1 MTKVYKGKFKPVRT
15 KMHTYQVPEKFAELS
30 SVSAIIR
37 AMLKDGFSRWDVHK
51 LTGIRYQHVRNVDIT
66 PLAK

>member
-1 MTKVYKGKFKPVRT
+1 MEYKGKFTEIRT
-15 KMHTYQVPEKFAELS
+15 KTKVYQVPTKYGELS

-37 AMLKDGFSRWDVHK
+37 AMRKDGFSRWAVHK

-66 PLAK
+66 PLAG